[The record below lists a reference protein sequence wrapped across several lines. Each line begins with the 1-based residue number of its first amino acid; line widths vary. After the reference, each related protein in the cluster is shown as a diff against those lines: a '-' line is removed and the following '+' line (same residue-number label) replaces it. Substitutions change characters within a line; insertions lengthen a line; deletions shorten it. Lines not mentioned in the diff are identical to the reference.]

1 MGHVL
6 SEITGGRKDKT
17 RSHVPIGEGGESWAE
32 GESVEVS
39 MKFKVQMKD
48 PDTLCDAI
56 RDAVKAQIQ
65 EIGITD
71 SDEIEALSEKR
82 AEKIDAICSEWFE
95 YGEYLT
101 VEIDTEAKTATV
113 CKARE

>member
-1 MGHVL
+1 
-6 SEITGGRKDKT
+6 
-17 RSHVPIGEGGESWAE
+17 
-32 GESVEVS
+32 

-48 PDTLCDAI
+48 PDTLHDAI
-56 RDAVKAQIQ
+56 TEAVKNQIQ

-71 SDEIEALSEKR
+71 KDEIEALTEKR
-82 AEKIDAICSEWFE
+82 VEKVNELCGEWFE

-113 CKARE
+113 CKAKE